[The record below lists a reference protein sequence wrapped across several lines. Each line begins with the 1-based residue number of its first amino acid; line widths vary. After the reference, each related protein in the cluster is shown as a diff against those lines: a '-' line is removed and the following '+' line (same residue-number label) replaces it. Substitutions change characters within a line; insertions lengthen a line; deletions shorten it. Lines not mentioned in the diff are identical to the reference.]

1 MHDIPKYQIQAFW
14 DQEAEVWVAQSK
26 DILGLVT
33 ESPTLEQLILK
44 LRQMIPE
51 LLAANHHVTPA
62 AKQDIIFELITRR
75 EESISV
81 A

>member
-1 MHDIPKYQIQAFW
+1 MRDLHKYQIQAFW
-14 DQEAEVWVAQSK
+14 DQEAEVWVAQSE
-26 DILGLVT
+26 DVVGLVT
-33 ESPTLEQLILK
+33 ESPTLEQLTLK

-51 LLAANHHVTPA
+51 LLVANHRITPA
-62 AKQDIIFELITRR
+62 QKQDIIFELITRR